1 MGQVRALAAAAIT
14 LCAVAWAGCS
24 AAAPRGSRPAT
35 HPMRTSQPA
44 VVRSPTDCG
53 QGGTAAL
60 THSGRPGETGRWP
73 ERLVARVSPRSVA
86 QAFDLVAGVVYTL
99 VGRSVNGA
107 PAPYALSCTSLRTGA
122 VQRGPVFQASG
133 PPFVHGVAIASG
145 YLWVSLTLSQ
155 PVVRQVD
162 LRDLAVVRSLRLPR
176 PNPTC
181 DLGVTVAAG
190 PADSVWIGSYHT
202 LLRMDTATGV
212 IVARATLPPGVVV
225 SDIAVDP
232 ARRHL
237 YVSVASVVRGGCE
250 RNAVFEYAART
261 GQRLAAATRGPVTYS
276 VAGSWLTAV
285 PGGVWA
291 SFRTGMLGLTIHLRQ
306 RDLAMVAPPS
316 ARTLLRAP
324 HSLFHWAMSATTFYG
339 GGALW
344 MSTLEFVACLDPRAG
359 RTRAIERIPPSGGT
373 PQLLAADRSSRQ
385 LFALGPDGLV
395 QVTPPHRCW
404 R

>member
-1 MGQVRALAAAAIT
+1 MGQVRALAAAIT
-14 LCAVAWAGCS
+14 LCAVVCAGCS
-24 AAAPRGSRPAT
+24 AAAPRRSI
-35 HPMRTSQPA
+35 Q
-44 VVRSPTDCG
+44 VVSPTPASQAPVVTPPADCDP
-53 QGGTAAL
+53 GGTAAL
-60 THSGRPGETGRWP
+60 VRPRKPGKDRSWP
-73 ERLVARVSPRSVA
+73 ERLVARVSPASVA
-86 QAFDLVAGVVYTL
+86 QAFDPVTRVVYTL
-99 VGRSVNGA
+99 VGRSVNGS
-107 PAPYALSCTSLRTGA
+107 PAPYALACTSLRTGA

-133 PPFVHGVAIASG
+133 PPLVHGFAIASG

-176 PNPTC
+176 ANPTC

-190 PADSVWIGSYHT
+190 PANSVWIGSYHT

-212 IVARATLPPGVVV
+212 VMARATLPPGVTI

-237 YVSVASVVRGGCE
+237 YVSVTSVVRGGCE
-250 RNAVFEYAART
+250 RNAVFEYGART
-261 GQRLAAATRGPVTYS
+261 GQRLAAATRGPITYS
-276 VAGSWLTAV
+276 VVGSWLTAV

-291 SFRTGMLGLTIHLRQ
+291 SFRTGMLGLTLHLRQ
-306 RDLAMVAPPS
+306 RDLAMIAPPS

-324 HSLFHWAMSATTFYG
+324 HTLFHWAMTATTLYG

-344 MSTLEFVACLDPRAG
+344 MSTLEFMACLDPRAG
-359 RTRAIERIPPSGGT
+359 TTRAIERIPQSGGT
-373 PQLLAADRSSRQ
+373 PQLLAADRPSRQ

-395 QVTPPHRCW
+395 QITPPHRCW

>member
-1 MGQVRALAAAAIT
+1 MGQVRALAAAIT
-14 LCAVAWAGCS
+14 LCAVACAGCS
-24 AAAPRGSRPAT
+24 AAAPRRSV
-35 HPMRTSQPA
+35 H
-44 VVRSPTDCG
+44 VVSPTRASQAPVVTSPADCG
-53 QGGTAAL
+53 TGGIAARPRKP
-60 THSGRPGETGRWP
+60 GRARLWP
-73 ERLVARVSPRSVA
+73 ERLVARDSPGSVA
-86 QAFDLVAGVVYTL
+86 QALDPVTGVVYTL
-99 VGRSVNGA
+99 VGRSANGS
-107 PAPYALSCTSLRTGA
+107 PAPYALACTSLRTGA

-133 PPFVHGVAIASG
+133 PPFVHGFAIASA

-176 PNPTC
+176 ANPTC

-190 PADSVWIGSYHT
+190 PANSVWIGSYHT

-212 IVARATLPPGVVV
+212 IMARATLPPGVAI

-250 RNAVFEYAART
+250 RNAVFEYGART
-261 GQRLAAATRGPVTYS
+261 GRRLAAATRGPITYS
-276 VAGSWLTAV
+276 VVGSWLTAV

-291 SFRTGMLGLTIHLRQ
+291 SFRTGMLGLTLHLRQ
-306 RDLAMVAPPS
+306 RDLAMIAPPS

-324 HSLFHWAMSATTFYG
+324 HSLFHWAMTATTLYG
-339 GGALW
+339 AGALW
-344 MSTLEFVACLDPRAG
+344 ISTLEFMACLDPRTG
-359 RTRAIERIPPSGGT
+359 TTRAIERIPQSGGA
-373 PQLLAADRSSRQ
+373 PQPVATDRSSHQ

-395 QVTPPHRCW
+395 QITPPHRCW